1 MKKIRIGNSDLFV
14 PAVAVGCMRISTLSQ
29 KEVESFVLDCVEQG
43 AYFFDHADIYGGGA
57 CEEMFGK
64 VLHEHPDLR
73 GRIVLQSKCGIVPR
87 KKYDL
92 SKEYIVS
99 SVEGILKRLQT
110 DHLELLLL
118 HRPDAL
124 VEPEEV
130 AAAFEALQTQGKVQ
144 HFGVSNHNPMQIE
157 LLKKYVKQPILIDQL
172 QFSVPVS
179 NMVASGMEVNM
190 TTEGSVNRDG
200 SVLDYCRLHDVTI
213 QAWSPFQKPN
223 WGGPFLGSE
232 DYAELN
238 QTLKEVGE
246 KYDATPTMMAAAWI
260 LRHPAHMQLIA
271 GTTHMNHMSEIL
283 KAADIDI
290 TREEWYR
297 IYLSSGHILP

>member
-64 VLHEHPDLR
+64 VLHDHPDLR
-73 GRIVLQSKCGIVPR
+73 GHIVLQSKCGIVPR

-99 SVEGILKRLQT
+99 SVDGILKRLQT

-130 AAAFEALQTQGKVQ
+130 SAAFEALQTQGKVQ

-246 KYDATPTMMAAAWI
+246 KYDATPTMMAATWI

-297 IYLSSGHILP
+297 IYLSAGHILP